1 MLSNQFVAHGH
12 ASFAGTCGLSPM
24 SRLRR
29 LELHSR
35 FFFITCN
42 LRRDVR
48 PFSNCEFC
56 ILSEA
61 LSSAR
66 KKVHFDVCAYCFL
79 PDHWH
84 AILLPD
90 GCTSVSD
97 VLMRI
102 KIAAYQRIRKERRF
116 HGPMWQSRFHDHI
129 LATRNEFDD
138 SLEYVHQNPVRRGLV
153 EDALDW
159 EWSSAAWYAQRT
171 GPIEI
176 DEVRLP
182 LNSWG
187 RI

>member
-1 MLSNQFVAHGH
+1 VLSNQFVAQGH

-66 KKVHFDVCAYCFL
+66 KKVHSDVC
-79 PDHWH
+79 
-84 AILLPD
+84 ILLPA
-90 GCTSVSD
+90 GSLARYLAARRVHVGFRCSD
-97 VLMRI
+97 ARQNCGVPTD
-102 KIAAYQRIRKERRF
+102 QERRRL
-116 HGPMWQSRFHDHI
+116 HGPIWQSRSHDYI

-159 EWSSAAWYAQRT
+159 EWSSAAWYAKRT

-182 LNSWG
+182 LNAWD
-187 RI
+187 RL